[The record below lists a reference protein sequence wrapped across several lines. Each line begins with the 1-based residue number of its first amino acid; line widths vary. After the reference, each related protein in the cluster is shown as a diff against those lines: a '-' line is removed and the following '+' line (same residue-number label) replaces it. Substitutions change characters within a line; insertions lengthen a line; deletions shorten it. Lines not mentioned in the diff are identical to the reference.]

1 MKHEELTK
9 KLKQLK
15 VKENEDKNIML
26 EELKKELNN
35 AKQENE
41 SLKETNDQLRDEY
54 WKQRNEYD
62 YILSSKS
69 WKYTKWLRKEQ

>member
-1 MKHEELTK
+1 MKHGELTK

-15 VKENEDKNIML
+15 LKENEDKNIML

-41 SLKETNDQLRDEY
+41 NLKKTNDQLRNEY
-54 WKQRNEYD
+54 WKKRNEYD